1 MNFIL
6 FQARS
11 ILASPRLRWLPRL
24 VGDQRGLTTVEYVI
38 GAAVILSVLAAAVLA
53 WFNGI
58 GSKISELVNQL
69 MNS

>member
-1 MNFIL
+1 M
-6 FQARS
+6 S
-11 ILASPRLRWLPRL
+11 KASVL
-24 VGDQRGLTTVEYVI
+24 
-38 GAAVILSVLAAAVLA
+38 LAAAVLA

>member
-1 MNFIL
+1 MNYIL

-11 ILASPRLRWLPRL
+11 ILASPRLRRLRGL
-24 VGDQRGLTTVEYVI
+24 VGDERGLTTVEYVI

-58 GSKISELVNQL
+58 GSKINELVNQL